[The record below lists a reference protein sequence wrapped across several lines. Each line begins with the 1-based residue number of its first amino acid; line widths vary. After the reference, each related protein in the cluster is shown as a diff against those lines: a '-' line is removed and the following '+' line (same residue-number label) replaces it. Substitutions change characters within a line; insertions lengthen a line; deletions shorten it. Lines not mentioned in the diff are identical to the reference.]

1 MRGVVNIGNEDKKT
15 ASIMRTK
22 KFRTIKADL
31 LDQLERSGNRKE
43 YYIDLVEDYM
53 NLYITKIMLKED
65 VFERGVK
72 VRYDNGGGQYGY
84 KKNDS
89 IEQMLKVNTQM
100 LKILEALKITPEEDS
115 LDEEDEL

>member
-1 MRGVVNIGNEDKKT
+1 MVNIGEEEKKT

-53 NLYITKIMLKED
+53 NLYITKILLKED

-72 VRYDNGGGQYGY
+72 VRYDNGGGQCGY
-84 KKNDS
+84 KK
-89 IEQMLKVNTQM
+89 M
-100 LKILEALKITPEEDS
+100 ILS
-115 LDEEDEL
+115 NRC